1 MMVLFLNDIS
11 GSEVLLILV
20 FVLMFFGSKS
30 IPGLAKTLGR
40 TMRQIKD
47 ASSDL
52 QNEIR
57 KSGVDMK
64 KDLNLTALIDDTARD
79 IQQPLDQYVSDLDD
93 AVSYQPPPRTQVP
106 PPDELLE
113 VPEGGN
119 VYSETPLVVEA
130 PTEDFVTAPNQGVPK
145 VVSKVDDSPVSAADA
160 SELPKQ

>member
-30 IPGLAKTLGR
+30 IPGLARTLGR

-47 ASSDL
+47 ASGEL

-57 KSGVDMK
+57 KSGVDIK
-64 KDLNLTALIDDTARD
+64 KDLNLTGLIEDTARE

-93 AVSYQPPPRTQVP
+93 AVSYQAPPRAQAQTT
-106 PPDELLE
+106 DELPE

-119 VYSETPLVVEA
+119 VYSETPLAVEA
-130 PTEDFVTAPNQGVPK
+130 PTEDFVAAPIQEVPK
-145 VVSKVDDSPVSAADA
+145 VESKVDDSPAPATEA
-160 SELPKQ
+160 SEVTKQ

>member
-30 IPGLAKTLGR
+30 IPGLARTLGR

-47 ASSDL
+47 ASGEL

-57 KSGVDMK
+57 KSGVDIK
-64 KDLNLTALIDDTARD
+64 KDLNLTGLMEDTARE

-93 AVSYQPPPRTQVP
+93 AVSYQSPPRTQTIPV
-106 PPDELLE
+106 EESVQE
-113 VPEGGN
+113 VIQEVQKVETKVLDLPSPEG
-119 VYSETPLVVEA
+119 
-130 PTEDFVTAPNQGVPK
+130 
-145 VVSKVDDSPVSAADA
+145 DSPEVT
-160 SELPKQ
+160 KQ

>member
-30 IPGLAKTLGR
+30 IPGLARTLGR

-47 ASSDL
+47 ASGEL

-57 KSGVDMK
+57 KSGVDIK
-64 KDLNLTALIDDTARD
+64 KDLNLTGLIEDTARE

-93 AVSYQPPPRTQVP
+93 AVSYQSPPRTQTIPV
-106 PPDELLE
+106 EESVQE
-113 VPEGGN
+113 VIQEVQKVETKVLDLPSPEG
-119 VYSETPLVVEA
+119 
-130 PTEDFVTAPNQGVPK
+130 
-145 VVSKVDDSPVSAADA
+145 DSPEVT
-160 SELPKQ
+160 KQ